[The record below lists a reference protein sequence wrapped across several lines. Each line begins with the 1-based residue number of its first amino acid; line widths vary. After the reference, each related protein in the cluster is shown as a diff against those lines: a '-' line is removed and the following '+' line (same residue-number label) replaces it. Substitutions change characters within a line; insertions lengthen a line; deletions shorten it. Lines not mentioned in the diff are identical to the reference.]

1 MIDSLAL
8 SARNLANQLLFP
20 GPLEISLGSGVFVQ
34 VHSNDESARFF
45 RKLAP
50 MLEIGG
56 MHVVVEDAARLLHA
70 DGLEHL
76 GVQFARSAG
85 CCIPTNAVDN
95 STLADCMADI
105 IGRAPHTAALLL
117 GGAQRLQVEPDE
129 RILSALKAARD
140 RVNLEPGMVGRFLIV
155 ATWLLPA
162 NPSKY
167 VVNPRSAFY
176 CATAMTLVHDKHN
189 P

>member
-8 SARNLANQLLFP
+8 RARQLANQLLFP
-20 GPLEISLGSGVFVQ
+20 GPLEMSLGSGVFVQ
-34 VHSNDESARFF
+34 VRSNDESARFF
-45 RKLAP
+45 WELAP
-50 MLEIGG
+50 MLETGG
-56 MHVVVEDAARLLHA
+56 MHVVIEDAARLMHA

-76 GVQFARSAG
+76 GVLFARSAG
-85 CCIPTNAVDN
+85 GCLPTDAIDN
-95 STLADCMADI
+95 STLADCMADLM
-105 IGRAPHTAALLL
+105 GRAPYTAALLL

-140 RVNLEPGMVGRFLIV
+140 RVNLEPGIAGRFLIV
-155 ATWLLPA
+155 ATWQLPA

-167 VVNPRSAFY
+167 VGNPRSAFY